1 MNWSWFAANVAAAFL
16 LPPLNMLVIGA
27 IGLWQLGKRP
37 RLGRGLIAASLL
49 GLGLLSTPFIS
60 SGLLAT
66 LQVPPLP
73 VSGHDAEAIV
83 ILGGG
88 IQMSAPE
95 YGGGATLNARTLERL
110 RYGASLYR
118 KTGKPILV
126 TGGAPEGYASE
137 GPIMRSVL
145 EEEFGVPVEWVERE
159 SINTRENARFSA
171 RILKRAGIRRI
182 YLVSHSWHLP
192 RAIPEFEREGLE
204 TVPAGTGY
212 VSPDTLR
219 LIDFVPA
226 FRAVTNSALALH
238 EWIGLAWYRLRGR

>member
-1 MNWSWFAANVAAAFL
+1 MNWNWFITNLIVAFL

-27 IGLWQLGKRP
+27 IGFRQLDKRP
-37 RLGRGLIAASLL
+37 RLGRSLIAASLL
-49 GLGLLSTPFIS
+49 GLGLLSTPYVS
-60 SGLLAT
+60 NRLLAA

-88 IQMSAPE
+88 IQSSAPE
-95 YGGGATLNARTLERL
+95 YGDGATLNARTLERV

-126 TGGAPEGYASE
+126 TGGAPEGYPAE
-137 GPIMRSVL
+137 GPIMHSIL
-145 EEEFGVPVEWVERE
+145 EKEFGVPVNWVESE

-171 RILKRAGIRRI
+171 RILKQAGIRRI

-192 RAIPEFEREGLE
+192 RAIPEFAREGVE
-204 TVPAGTGY
+204 VVPAGTGY
-212 VSPDTLR
+212 VSTDSVRP
-219 LIDFVPA
+219 IDLVPGY
-226 FRAVTNSALALH
+226 RAVANSALALH
-238 EWIGLAWYRLRGR
+238 EWIGLVWYRLRG